1 MSSGSLK
8 NIENPAGLVHNT
20 HIATDTLSVHVF
32 FYSSRKN
39 LFINYF
45 SPLRHILGP
54 LYFPKILR
62 KCAYG
67 AHTTHKHALTNTQ
80 YSRIA

>member
-39 LFINYF
+39 LFIN
-45 SPLRHILGP
+45 
-54 LYFPKILR
+54 
-62 KCAYG
+62 
-67 AHTTHKHALTNTQ
+67 
-80 YSRIA
+80 